1 MGDRCYLEMTI
12 RIEDL
17 PKWRE
22 LLNDRFCAEEE
33 KYARENH
40 EFFIEMEESEASY
53 SWWDERQSAAKAGCV
68 FYGRHTEG
76 GEYGGG
82 KFVGVDGKHHY
93 VEYSSFLSDVVVS
106 VQWEN
111 GKISTN
117 KADLRRIE
125 AFFKALDKAKAVIQ
139 PEKHKL
145 KQGELFTP

>member
-17 PKWRE
+17 PKWRKHFG
-22 LLNDRFCAEEE
+22 NAFCAEEE
-33 KYARENH
+33 KYAIEHH
-40 EFFIEMEESEASY
+40 EPFIQMEESEANY
-53 SWWDERQSAAKAGCV
+53 SWWDQRESLAKEDCV

-93 VEYSSFLSDVVVS
+93 VEYSGFLGDVIVS

-117 KADLRRIE
+117 KADLRKIE
-125 AFFKALDKAKAVIQ
+125 AFFKALDKAKAIIHPAKRQ
-139 PEKHKL
+139 L